1 MNNEG
6 EIWKELK
13 VTIILRWSVEGEG
26 NRNNAIGRG
35 IGIYSG
41 GWGMF

>member
-1 MNNEG
+1 MTM
-6 EIWKELK
+6 IF
-13 VTIILRWSVEGEG
+13 RWSVGGED
-26 NRNNAIGRG
+26 NRNNVIGRG